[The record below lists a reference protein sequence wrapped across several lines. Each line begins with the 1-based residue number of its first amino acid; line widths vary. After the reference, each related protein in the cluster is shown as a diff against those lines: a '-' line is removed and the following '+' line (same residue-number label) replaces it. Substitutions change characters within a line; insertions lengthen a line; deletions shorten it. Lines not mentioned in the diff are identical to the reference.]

1 VRSAE
6 KISAKERFERFVSL
20 QSNSVFYR
28 LTLAFSLLFLGSLL
42 GFGFLGLSSGFLD
55 SEELLYCLL
64 GILIV
69 SLGAYAILKQIAH
82 SIMNIEAKLTGK
94 SNSESIL
101 SCRTGES
108 ELSNIARLTE
118 EMIRKLEQMH
128 TALSSRTLEMQGI
141 MDLSSFD
148 FLDSGPQALIS
159 MAMEKAIG
167 ATGAMGGLF
176 CSFLENTIRLKRS
189 PAFI

>member
-128 TALSSRTLEMQGI
+128 TALSSRT
-141 MDLSSFD
+141 
-148 FLDSGPQALIS
+148 
-159 MAMEKAIG
+159 
-167 ATGAMGGLF
+167 
-176 CSFLENTIRLKRS
+176 
-189 PAFI
+189 